1 MNSERNSGKRPMSEL
16 KNKKKGVS
24 SSCSKNLPPRYL
36 VNTNDYTCVNET
48 FFTSPRPIE
57 FNSENEVD
65 HESLNRHYTNFEE
78 ELEEEVEI
86 NEEDEETPTPTSP
99 VIEVPSLP
107 TFSNVAVVRVKR
119 SLVWKF
125 LIQNEE
131 KTTVACTKCK
141 LVMKHVTTGT
151 QGGTGRLRTHLR
163 KCNKE
168 FTRLDDIERAN
179 RNGTPIPESSMGVG
193 GSNMVQGVLN
203 MSNPASRSTHHTY
216 SKES

>member
-16 KNKKKGVS
+16 KIKKGGVS

-36 VNTNDYTCVNET
+36 VNTNNYTCVNKT

-57 FNSENEVD
+57 FNSEDEVD
-65 HESLNRHYTNFEE
+65 HESLNRHYTN
-78 ELEEEVEI
+78 LAEEVEI
-86 NEEDEETPTPTSP
+86 NEEDEETPTPTSL
-99 VIEVPSLP
+99 VTEVPSLP
-107 TFSNVAVVRVKR
+107 TFSNIAVVRVKR

-131 KTTVACTKCK
+131 KTTVTCNKCK

-168 FTRLDDIERAN
+168 FARLDDIVTTQNRAAT
-179 RNGTPIPESSMGVG
+179 GTHIYPPM
-193 GSNMVQGVLN
+193 
-203 MSNPASRSTHHTY
+203 
-216 SKES
+216 